1 MLSTERDGTALTLS
15 PKHPKHPF
23 YNSSIEETV
32 VDYIWDEISL
42 LGHLFQKVGSTQWPL
57 TWFTCYVIYSIQQE
71 QKYKNY
77 PPRVDF
83 TWTGEISVPIQKIR

>member
-42 LGHLFQKVGSTQWPL
+42 LGHLFQKVGSTQ
-57 TWFTCYVIYSIQQE
+57 
-71 QKYKNY
+71 
-77 PPRVDF
+77 
-83 TWTGEISVPIQKIR
+83 